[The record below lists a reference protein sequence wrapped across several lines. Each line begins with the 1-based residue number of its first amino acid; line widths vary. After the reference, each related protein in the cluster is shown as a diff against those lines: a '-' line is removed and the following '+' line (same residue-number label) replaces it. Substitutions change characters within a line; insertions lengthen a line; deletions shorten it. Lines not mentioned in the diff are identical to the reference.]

1 MKNNNRLPA
10 LWVILLSFIFVNVG
24 CKPQTTTSE
33 NIEVQVYDSTQ
44 VEVVLANALKVEEM
58 GKPMITKN
66 DSWILT
72 TKYYKVTVALD
83 KDNHLIQDPNGKKNE
98 SIARNSSVGTCVV
111 SIGCEMSCQ
120 RHDAT
125 EGCIILGCESNQKGR
140 CSPGSCGTCMT
151 SLKCRPIK
159 SGLGIGGGKI
169 MF

>member
-1 MKNNNRLPA
+1 MKYNNRLLT
-10 LWVILLSFIFVNVG
+10 LWLTLLTIVFVNVG
-24 CKPQTTTSE
+24 CKPHGTTSD

-44 VEVVLANALKVEEM
+44 VEVFFANALKIEEM
-58 GKPMITKN
+58 GTPMVTKN

-83 KDNHLIQDPNGKKNE
+83 KDNHVIQDPNGKKNE
-98 SIARNSSVGTCVV
+98 SIARNTNVGTCVV

-120 RHDAT
+120 RHNET
-125 EGCIILGCESNQKGR
+125 EGCIITGCESNLRGR

-151 SLKCRPIK
+151 TLKCRPIK
-159 SGLGIGGGKI
+159 SGIGIGGGKI